1 MRPLSPGL
9 GPCHLHLKLLSRS
22 CIQFSFESE
31 MKLIYSN
38 QIFMRKRNWK
48 AAAALL
54 VQPSPLFPGKHFFPR
69 NPFSSSEAFLGFLSR
84 ENFRENC
91 SHWKF
96 LSKTE
101 FTKMDKFIKKH
112 SDNSDQKQGC
122 FLFVALNLFFIRKN
136 CFVAFPWPKWCVGL
150 DC

>member
-1 MRPLSPGL
+1 MRPLSHGLGL
-9 GPCHLHLKLLSRS
+9 GPFHLHLKLLSRS
-22 CIQFSFESE
+22 RIQFSFESE

-69 NPFSSSEAFLGFLSR
+69 NPFSSSKTFLGFLSR
-84 ENFRENC
+84 ENFREKLLALKISEQNG
-91 SHWKF
+91 
-96 LSKTE
+96 

-112 SDNSDQKQGC
+112 SDNADQKQGC

-136 CFVAFPWPKWCVGL
+136 FFFGISMT
-150 DC
+150 